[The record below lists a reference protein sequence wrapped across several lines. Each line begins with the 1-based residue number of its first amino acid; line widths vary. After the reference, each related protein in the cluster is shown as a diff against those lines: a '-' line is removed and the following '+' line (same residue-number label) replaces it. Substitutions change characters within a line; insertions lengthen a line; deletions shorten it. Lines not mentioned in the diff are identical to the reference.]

1 MHTYLHLNTDIA
13 ARAREIDLQATHL
26 GISPFDRI
34 SPNPEGA
41 SIGIAEVRAFIKRLS
56 LAPVE
61 GTYSAGI
68 IVNAETLTQEAQQAL
83 LKTLEE
89 PPEHAYIFLGAANDL
104 QLLSTIISRCIV
116 LSGDIHPQ
124 EISDAEQTA
133 TRALFNEILS
143 ASPGKK
149 IHLISSVGK
158 TKEEIETWINNAF
171 LCLRSDLIATG
182 TPTEKTA
189 SVTKKARLIH
199 RLFEAKKYL
208 SGNVN
213 PLLLLEHAVL

>member
-1 MHTYLHLNTDIA
+1 MHTYLHLNADIA
-13 ARAREIDLQATHL
+13 ARTREIDSQATSL

-34 SPNPEGA
+34 SPTTEGA
-41 SIGIAEVRAFIKRLS
+41 SVGIAEVRAFIKRLT

-68 IVNAETLTQEAQQAL
+68 IVHAETLTQEAQQAL

-89 PPEHAYIFLGAANDL
+89 PPEHTYIFLGAANDL
-104 QLLSTIISRCIV
+104 QLLPTIISRCIV
-116 LSGDIHPQ
+116 VSGEHLPP
-124 EISDAEQTA
+124 EIPDAQQA
-133 TRALFNEILS
+133 AIRALLNEILS

-149 IHLISSVGK
+149 IHLVSSVGK
-158 TKEEIETWINNAF
+158 TKEEIETWINNAL
-171 LCLRSDLIATG
+171 LCLRSDLVSAGASSEKAAT
-182 TPTEKTA
+182 T
-189 SVTKKARLIH
+189 TKKTRLIH
-199 RLFEAKKYL
+199 RFFEAKKYL

>member
-1 MHTYLHLNTDIA
+1 MHTYLHLNADDK
-13 ARAREIDLQATHL
+13 ARAREIDAEATRL
-26 GISPFDRI
+26 GVSPFDRI
-34 SPNPEGA
+34 SPAAEGS
-41 SIGIAEVRAFIKRLS
+41 SIGIAEIRAFIKRLT

-61 GTYSAGI
+61 GAYAAGI

-104 QLLSTIISRCIV
+104 QLIPTIISRCIIV
-116 LSGDIHPQ
+116 SHAIHQSGIP
-124 EISDAEQTA
+124 DAEQAAITI
-133 TRALFNEILS
+133 LINEILS

-149 IHLISSVGK
+149 IHLVSSIGK
-158 TKEEIETWINNAF
+158 TKEEIESWINNAL
-171 LCLRSDLIATG
+171 LCLRSDLLRSG
-182 TPTEKTA
+182 TPTGQAASAARKT
-189 SVTKKARLIH
+189 RLIH